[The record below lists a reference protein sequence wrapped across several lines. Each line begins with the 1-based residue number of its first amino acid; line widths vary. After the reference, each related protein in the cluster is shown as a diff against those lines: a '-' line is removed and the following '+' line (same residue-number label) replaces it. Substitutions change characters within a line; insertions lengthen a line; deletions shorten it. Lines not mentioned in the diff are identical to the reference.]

1 MKKLA
6 LVLVFVFAFAIP
18 ALANPFVDVPLNHW
32 AYDAVQTLAAK
43 GIVIGYPDGT
53 FGGQR
58 TLTRYE
64 FAEAT
69 ARLLAYVEQYGGL
82 KEDVEILS
90 KLAVEFADEL
100 ASLGVTV
107 ADLEAAVGAN
117 SEAVAAMKEL
127 VDKHEKFF
135 EPVTITGVWSADYS
149 YTVIGD
155 AATPTGTAELSD
167 SAEITL
173 SAEINP
179 ETTAALTIE
188 VDDVLSGNPTFTAS
202 GYELKYDGDWSLLI
216 SDEVEPATIGLGLI
230 YDFDTLEEFPGAWA
244 QWNWKDEKD
253 DKDLGT
259 WTTFMDVD
267 NFYILNVAFNLGDK
281 NDIPIGVTASYD
293 QAAGNVLVAGADVAF
308 DLTAEDDKNP
318 VGLALE
324 GGVLTDFAFATP
336 AFGAAAELSATL
348 GDAADIDAS
357 VKAWYTQPGFAP
369 TNSDFNADELGV
381 EVGVGFMLTNEDDKN
396 IQIKAEPYWGYVMD
410 SAFAAAQDHYVG
422 IDLTFTNFD
431 EEHPEAKG
439 TLNAE
444 YSILNGDISLEAEI
458 LNLVLG
464 NGDKEGGLS
473 ELVFNVY
480 GAYNMDVEPDYTA
493 VANVIYSFEDEP
505 MDLIVEGRLDS
516 DSAAALYSAEA
527 QLVYAV
533 AENTELKVGI
543 EMNDWEDDINDW
555 DEMNILDTTTKIYS
569 GIEVSF

>member
-1 MKKLA
+1 MKKLV
-6 LVLVFVFAFAIP
+6 LVLVLVLAFTLP
-18 ALANPFVDVPLNHW
+18 VLANPFVDVPLNHW
-32 AYDAVQTLAAK
+32 AYDAVQDLAAK
-43 GIVIGYPDGT
+43 GVIIGYPDGT
-53 FGGQR
+53 FGGTR

-69 ARLLAYVEQYGGL
+69 ARALAYVESMGFASA
-82 KEDVEILS
+82 EDVEVLEKLS
-90 KLAVEFADEL
+90 IEFADEL
-100 ASLGVTV
+100 ANLGVKV
-107 ADLEAAVGAN
+107 SDLEAALGAQ
-117 SEAVAAMKEL
+117 SEAIAALEETVA
-127 VDKHEKFF
+127 KHEKFF
-135 EPVTITGVWSADYS
+135 EPVTITGEWSADYS

-155 AATPTGTAELSD
+155 DATPTGTAELSD

-179 ETTAALTIE
+179 ETTVALTME
-188 VDDVLSGNPTFTAS
+188 VDDVLGGAPTVTFS
-202 GYELKYDGDWSLLI
+202 GYELKYNGDWSLLV

-230 YDFDTLEEFPGAWA
+230 YEEEEFPGVWA
-244 QWNWKDEKD
+244 QWNWGDEED
-253 DKDLGT
+253 DEDLGT

-267 NFYILNVAFNLGDK
+267 DFYILNVAFNLGDED
-281 NDIPIGVTASYD
+281 DIPIGVTASYD
-293 QAAGNVLVAGADVAF
+293 QAAENVLVAGADVAF
-308 DLTAEDDKNP
+308 DLTAEDDENQ

-324 GGVLTDFAFATP
+324 GGVLTDFAFTTL

-348 GDAADIDAS
+348 GEEDDIDAS

-369 TNSDFNADELGV
+369 TNSDFDADELGV
-381 EVGVGFMLTNEDDKN
+381 EVGVGFMLTNEDDED
-396 IQIKAEPYWGYVMD
+396 IQIEAEPYWGYVMD

-431 EEHPEAKG
+431 EEHPEAEG

-464 NGDKEGGLS
+464 NDDEEGLS
-473 ELVFNVY
+473 ELVFNIY

-569 GIEVSF
+569 GVEVSF

>member
-1 MKKLA
+1 
-6 LVLVFVFAFAIP
+6 
-18 ALANPFVDVPLNHW
+18 
-32 AYDAVQTLAAK
+32 
-43 GIVIGYPDGT
+43 
-53 FGGQR
+53 
-58 TLTRYE
+58 
-64 FAEAT
+64 
-69 ARLLAYVEQYGGL
+69 
-82 KEDVEILS
+82 
-90 KLAVEFADEL
+90 
-100 ASLGVTV
+100 LGVKV
-107 ADLEAAVGAN
+107 SDLEAALGAQ
-117 SEAVAAMKEL
+117 SEAIAALEETVA
-127 VDKHEKFF
+127 KHEKFF
-135 EPVTITGVWSADYS
+135 EPVIVSGEWSADYS

-155 AATPTGTAELSD
+155 AVTPTGTAELSD

-188 VDDVLSGNPTFTAS
+188 VDDVLSGTPTFTAS

-244 QWNWKDEKD
+244 QWNWEDEED
-253 DKDLGT
+253 DEDLGT

-267 NFYILNVAFNLGDK
+267 DFYILNVAFNLGDED
-281 NDIPIGVTASYD
+281 DIPIGVTASYD

-308 DLTAEDDKNP
+308 DLTDEDDENQ

-324 GGVLTDFAFATP
+324 GGVLTDFAFTAP

-348 GDAADIDAS
+348 GDEDDIDAS

-381 EVGVGFMLTNEDDKN
+381 EVGVGFMLTDEDDED
-396 IQIKAEPYWGYVMD
+396 IQIEAEPYWGYVMD

-431 EEHPEAKG
+431 EEHPEAEG

-444 YSILNGDISLEAEI
+444 YSILTGDISLEAEI
-458 LNLVLG
+458 LNLVIG
-464 NGDKEGGLS
+464 GDDEEDDEGLS
-473 ELVFNVY
+473 ELVFNIY
-480 GAYNMDVEPDYTA
+480 GAYNMDVAPDYTA

-569 GIEVSF
+569 GVEVSF

>member
-6 LVLVFVFAFAIP
+6 LVLVLVLAFTLP
-18 ALANPFVDVPLNHW
+18 VLANPFVDVPLNHW
-32 AYDAVQTLAAK
+32 AYDAVQDLAAK
-43 GIVIGYPDGT
+43 GVIIGYPDGT
-53 FGGQR
+53 FGGTR

-69 ARLLAYVEQYGGL
+69 ARALAYVESMGFASA
-82 KEDVEILS
+82 EDVEVLE
-90 KLAVEFADEL
+90 KLAIEFADEL
-100 ASLGVTV
+100 ANLGVKV
-107 ADLEAAVGAN
+107 SDLEAALGAQ
-117 SEAVAAMKEL
+117 SEAIAALEETVA
-127 VDKHEKFF
+127 KHEKFF
-135 EPVTITGVWSADYS
+135 EPVTITGKWSADYS

-155 AATPTGTAELSD
+155 EATPTGTAELSD
-167 SAEITL
+167 SAKITL

-179 ETTAALTIE
+179 ETTAALTIK
-188 VDDVLSGNPTFTAS
+188 VDDVLSGTPTLTAS
-202 GYELKYDGDWSLLI
+202 GYKLKYNGDWSLLV
-216 SDEVEPATIGLGLI
+216 SDKVEPATIGLGLI

-244 QWNWKDEKD
+244 QWNWEDEED
-253 DKDLGT
+253 DEDLGT

-267 NFYILNVAFNLGDK
+267 NFYILNVAFNLGDED
-281 NDIPIGVTASYD
+281 DIPIGVTASYD

-308 DLTAEDDKNP
+308 DLTDEDDENQ

-324 GGVLTDFAFATP
+324 GGVLTDFAFTTL

-348 GDAADIDAS
+348 GDEDDIDAS

-381 EVGVGFMLTNEDDKN
+381 EVGVGFMLTDEDDED
-396 IQIKAEPYWGYVMD
+396 IQIEAEPYWGYVMD

-431 EEHPEAKG
+431 EEHPEAEG

-444 YSILNGDISLEAEI
+444 YSILSGDISLEAEI

-464 NGDKEGGLS
+464 NEDEEGLS
-473 ELVFNVY
+473 ELVFNIY

-516 DSAAALYSAEA
+516 DSAAALYSVEA

-569 GIEVSF
+569 GVEVSF